1 MGAIMEPIKSILG
14 QTIMMIYNATGNY
27 GIAII
32 GVTVLIKIVL
42 LPLTL
47 KQDKAMK
54 DMKKIQPQI
63 DALREKYKSNPEELN
78 KKTMELY
85 KEHKVNPMGS
95 CLPLIIQMPILFG
108 LFGVLRQTPEAVTNV
123 NFLVWNLTIPDPF
136 YVLPVL
142 NGIVTFAQQKV
153 MSPGGDQNP
162 QMKSMTY
169 MMPLMIM
176 FISFKMPAG
185 LQLYWL
191 VSSSLAAL
199 QQFLL
204 IKRGEGSSAK

>member
-1 MGAIMEPIKSILG
+1 MLEPIKNILG
-14 QTIMMIYNATGNY
+14 QVLMIIYNATGNY
-27 GIAII
+27 GLAII
-32 GVTVLIKIVL
+32 GVTLLIKIVL

-78 KKTMELY
+78 KQTMELY
-85 KEHKVNPMGS
+85 KEKKVNPFGS
-95 CLPLIIQMPILFG
+95 CLPLLIQMPILFA
-108 LFGVLRQTPEAVTNV
+108 LFGVLRQIPEAVTNV
-123 NFLVWNLTIPDPF
+123 NFLAWDLTIPDP
-136 YVLPVL
+136 YYILPIL
-142 NGIVTFAQQKV
+142 NGAVTFFQQKV
-153 MSPGGDQNP
+153 MSPGGQQNP

-169 MMPLMIM
+169 TMPIMIM

-191 VSSSLAAL
+191 VSSSLSAL

-204 IKRGEGSSAK
+204 IKRGDDSSAK

>member
-1 MGAIMEPIKSILG
+1 MLEPIKNILG
-14 QTIMMIYNATGNY
+14 QVLMIIYNATGSY
-27 GIAII
+27 GLAII
-32 GVTVLIKIVL
+32 GVTLLIKIVL

-78 KKTMELY
+78 KLTMELY
-85 KEHKVNPMGS
+85 KEHKVNPFGS
-95 CLPLIIQMPILFG
+95 CLPLLIQMPILFA
-108 LFGVLRQTPEAVTNV
+108 LFGVLRQIPDAVTNV
-123 NFLVWNLTIPDPF
+123 NFLVWDLTIPDPF
-136 YVLPVL
+136 YVLPIL
-142 NGIVTFAQQKV
+142 NGAMTFFQQKI
-153 MSPGGDQNP
+153 MSPGGQQNS

-169 MMPLMIM
+169 TMPLMIM

-191 VSSSLAAL
+191 VSSSLSVL

-204 IKRGEGSSAK
+204 IKRGDDSSAK

>member
-1 MGAIMEPIKSILG
+1 MLEPIKNILG
-14 QTIMMIYNATGNY
+14 QVLMIIYNATGSY
-27 GIAII
+27 GLAII
-32 GVTVLIKIVL
+32 GVTLLIKIVL

-78 KKTMELY
+78 KQTMELY
-85 KEHKVNPMGS
+85 KEHKVNPFGS
-95 CLPLIIQMPILFG
+95 CLPLLIQMPILFA
-108 LFGVLRQTPEAVTNV
+108 LFGVLRQIPDAVTNV
-123 NFLVWNLTIPDPF
+123 NFLVWDLTIPDPF
-136 YVLPVL
+136 YVLPIL
-142 NGIVTFAQQKV
+142 NGAMTFFQQKI
-153 MSPGGDQNP
+153 MSPGGQQNS

-169 MMPLMIM
+169 TMPLMIM

-191 VSSSLAAL
+191 VSSSLSVL

-204 IKRGEGSSAK
+204 IKRGDDSSAK